1 MFQFLKIFKSL
12 VDNAP
17 CRSLQCKAA
26 PPKATLGLRDLE
38 GVAEGVHGGTVI
50 VTMAS
55 RDRLHEL
62 HFGLATLG

>member
-1 MFQFLKIFKSL
+1 MHQTDPYS
-12 VDNAP
+12 VRQRPD
-17 CRSLQCKAA
+17 
-26 PPKATLGLRDLE
+26 PKATLGLRDFE

-62 HFGLATLG
+62 HFGLATLRWR